1 MRASWLAV
9 LAAPCANGQLRIT
22 GHYCA
27 SLSPAM
33 LAGLVLSAGQMD
45 TVRYRPWLAS
55 ACVGTG
61 SADRALRQ
69 WAAKNHGPLLRK
81 PLAGHTCWLGALGR
95 ADGNDLIWIWLLL
108 RRSTV
113 LAEAI
118 GDSRQ
123 WAAKNHAPLL
133 RKPLATIRY
142 GSRAEKQQRRGSSDI
157 GHGPAGAGIAACSD
171 GRALCQ
177 WAARNHEPLSR
188 AIAAQPS
195 LLLLAS

>member
-1 MRASWLAV
+1 MASALEARREG
-9 LAAPCANGQLRIT
+9 P
-22 GHYCA
+22 
-27 SLSPAM
+27 SLSFEQPCHHLSHLATNAFVDQVNALREFSLQSSKPEQRQVTAASTQPPA
-33 LAGLVLSAGQMD
+33 GYKSPSFYQ
-45 TVRYRPWLAS
+45 PLAS
-55 ACVGTG
+55 
-61 SADRALRQ
+61 
-69 WAAKNHGPLLRK
+69 
-81 PLAGHTCWLGALGR
+81 HTCWLGALGR

-142 GSRAEKQQRRGSSDI
+142 GSRAEKQQRWGSSDT
-157 GHGPAGAGIAACSD
+157 GHGLEGACIAARSA

-177 WAARNHEPLSR
+177 WAAKNHEPLLR
-188 AIAAQPS
+188 KP
-195 LLLLAS
+195 LACTACSS